1 MCLDLFAVVRII
13 SLVMKVSNAIN
24 QYSSTNNLETL
35 KLLENIKEVEEVG
48 YTVISPEKVA
58 SEEQRRSILNTILKI
73 AEKKTGNILNLSK
86 NTNPGKY
93 KAIPQT
99 ESQFVLYSLLFE
111 DLIFE
116 EWLMNEVIM
125 SMSAYFLNNQ
135 AQLSSMSSFIKWKG
149 ENYKAA
155 MGLHADTQPSSNNKL
170 PTEWVDACNSVY
182 CLTDYTKE
190 DGALAVVPKSHK
202 FGRPPSSINDFDGNN
217 VIPIEA
223 PAGSL
228 IFWHGNLWHG
238 AYPKLTDG
246 LRVNLT
252 TFMTHRRI
260 KTQESI
266 KLKVTQEMLKR
277 NPSKEFARMVGLN
290 DSNGFNED
298 GPDMNGI
305 IKYGTEDQM
314 KRFTF
319 NVKDL

>member
-1 MCLDLFAVVRII
+1 LCLDLFAVVRII
-13 SLVMKVSNAIN
+13 SLVMKVSQAVN
-24 QYSSTNNLETL
+24 QYSSINHLETL
-35 KLLENIKEVEEVG
+35 TLLDNIKEVEEVG
-48 YTVISPEKVA
+48 YTVIPPEKVA
-58 SEEQRRSILNTILKI
+58 SEEQRKSILNTILNI
-73 AEKKTGNILNLSK
+73 AEKKTGNVLNLSE
-86 NTNPGKY
+86 NTNSGKY

-111 DLIFE
+111 HPIFE
-116 EWLMNEVIM
+116 KWLMNEVIM

-155 MGLHADTQPSSNNKL
+155 MGLHADTQPSPNNKL

-202 FGRPPSSINDFDGNN
+202 FGRPPSSINDYDINN

-266 KLKVTQEMLKR
+266 KPQVTQDMLKR

-305 IKYGTEDQM
+305 LKYGTEDQM

-319 NVKDL
+319 NVEDL